1 MAQICS
7 SYVTLNTEKN
17 TFWNGEVIGTILCR
31 WDSRHW
37 QLLLVIKSRRY
48 FFSIYN
54 ELVIV
59 NCLKTVSF
67 SKSYKIFIL

>member
-37 QLLLVIKSRRY
+37 QLLLVIKNNYRDT
-48 FFSIYN
+48 FSQYIMN
-54 ELVIV
+54 
-59 NCLKTVSF
+59 
-67 SKSYKIFIL
+67 